1 MNEVLLIGGAGSLG
15 KAFARYLHT
24 DYKVSVLD
32 SSEWSCAELEQELP
46 DVEVILK
53 DMEKWSFPQHPCH
66 TIVLLAA
73 YKHLPLGE
81 KNVHSFVEYNLEK
94 TGKVLAEAYKHNVD
108 ILFISSDKAV
118 EPISAYGYTKALGE
132 CLAREYNASIAR
144 LGNIINSS
152 GSVIPVW
159 EKAIEQNKPLKIT
172 DPEMTRYMIHEDD
185 AVAQIWTQFLEGKK
199 LIIPECTEV
208 KLIHLAQTILRI
220 HNKPT
225 DYPIE
230 IIGVRD
236 KEKMSEKLRWNWE
249 AK

>member
-15 KAFARYLHT
+15 KAFARYLHN
-24 DYKVSVLD
+24 DYKVTVLD

-53 DMEKWSFPQHPCH
+53 DMEKWSFAQNPCN
-66 TIVLLAA
+66 TVVVLAA

-81 KNVHSFVEYNLEK
+81 KNTHSFIENNLVK
-94 TGKVLAEAYKHNVD
+94 TGKVLAEAYKHNVN

-132 CLAREYNASIAR
+132 CLTRQYEASVAR

-159 EKAIEQNKPLKIT
+159 EKAIEQGKPLRIT
-172 DPEMTRYMIHEDD
+172 DPDMTRYMIHEDD
-185 AVAQIWTQFLEGKK
+185 AVKQIWEQFLKGEK
-199 LIIPECTEV
+199 LIIPDMPEPI
-208 KLIHLAQTILRI
+208 KLIHLAQTILEL
-220 HNKPT
+220 HKKPI

-230 IIGVRD
+230 IIGIR
-236 KEKMSEKLRWNWE
+236 KGEKMSEKLKWDHE
-249 AK
+249 